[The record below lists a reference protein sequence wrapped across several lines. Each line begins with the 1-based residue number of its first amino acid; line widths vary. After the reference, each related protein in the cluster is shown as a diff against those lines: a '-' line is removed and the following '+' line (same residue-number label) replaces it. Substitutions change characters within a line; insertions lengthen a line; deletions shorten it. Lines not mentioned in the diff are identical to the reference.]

1 MRGGEERV
9 DEKGW
14 GHEERRIIGEL
25 IQRETDR
32 GGGRRLWSA
41 GDVKSGPGSN
51 DWPKN
56 KKQKAAA
63 AATFA
68 GTSVNMKE
76 REKKKTE
83 SVRGKGGDR
92 QKSEAPNHVE
102 PQID

>member
-1 MRGGEERV
+1 MA
-9 DEKGW
+9 KK
-14 GHEERRIIGEL
+14 
-25 IQRETDR
+25 Q
-32 GGGRRLWSA
+32 
-41 GDVKSGPGSN
+41 
-51 DWPKN
+51 N
-56 KKQKAAA
+56 KKAAAAA